1 MESQEEHRKTSDA
14 RRLIKYQKKGHK
26 LSTPELELIER
37 YREKE
42 RVRQQRFRK
51 GRKLMC
57 PFPKKRGRK
66 PKVKPD
72 KIGEAMPVESGSLH
86 LADRIAR
93 RYEEEVPH
101 QSVSSAVDILINGYR
116 GICFVPIDSRF
127 FAAHVNTQ
135 HTINSQPQNGED
147 SSRSPNVSLLLESLP
162 ADELAAEL
170 HRSTFRRSKV
180 SSSSIDPTAPAASLS
195 VSDVYSLAASG
206 SSPTPSCTSSSSTAS
221 SSVLTVSSSQSPEFS
236 AFTPQ
241 IGPLEKCQVGLNFH
255 ASTPATSGYGPNS
268 YMGRSSGNYLV
279 VTEPNPRS
287 PKASHDALSHSIG
300 TSSEIVQA
308 APKSLKMQQCELLP
322 GHLRQ
327 LRGLLQAWSIEDKD
341 RAFDEMVAFVNR
353 VVEEVVSLRQ
363 PSTSSGATSMNSD
376 DNVPL
381 QQMPWEPISESQ
393 AYGEIH
399 DILYEFTNFEQR
411 IEHTY

>member
-1 MESQEEHRKTSDA
+1 MDPQEEHRKTSDA

-51 GRKLMC
+51 GRKLLY

-66 PKVKPD
+66 PKAKPD

-86 LADRIAR
+86 LPDRNAR

-101 QSVSSAVDILINGYR
+101 QSIASAVDILINGYR

-127 FAAHVNTQ
+127 LAAHVNTQ
-135 HTINSQPQNGED
+135 NTINSQPHHGEE
-147 SSRSPNVSLLLESLP
+147 SSQTPNVSTVLESVQ
-162 ADELAAEL
+162 ADEHAAEL
-170 HRSTFRRSKV
+170 HRSTFGQSKV

-206 SSPTPSCTSSSSTAS
+206 PSPTPSCTSSLSTAS
-221 SSVLTVSSSQSPEFS
+221 SSVLTVSSSQSPESS
-236 AFTPQ
+236 AFPR
-241 IGPLEKCQVGLNFH
+241 IGPFEKCQVGLNLH
-255 ASTPATSGYGPNS
+255 ASTPATFGYGPNS

-279 VTEPNPRS
+279 DTEPNPGS
-287 PKASHDALSHSIG
+287 PNASHDALSHSIG
-300 TSSEIVQA
+300 TSLEIVQS
-308 APKSLKMQQCELLP
+308 APKSLKLQQCELLP
-322 GHLRQ
+322 CHVRQ

-341 RAFDEMVAFVNR
+341 RAFDEMVTFVNR
-353 VVEEVVSLRQ
+353 VVEEVVTLRQ
-363 PSTSSGATSMNSD
+363 QSTSNRNTSVNSD

-381 QQMPWEPISESQ
+381 QQMPCEPISESQ
-393 AYGEIH
+393 AYGEIQ